1 MMGVIA
7 CDIHPVNNLRILQ
20 ALSKAGLD
28 ETVRTTWAQRWIN
41 DGFAVLEPMIARHGQ
56 GFAFGA
62 TPTLA
67 DCCLIP
73 QVYSSARFKV
83 DLAPYPHIAA
93 VGARAAQHP
102 AFQAAEPHKQPDA
115 TP

>member
-1 MMGVIA
+1 
-7 CDIHPVNNLRILQ
+7 
-20 ALSKAGLD
+20 
-28 ETVRTTWAQRWIN
+28 
-41 DGFAVLEPMIARHGQ
+41 

-73 QVYSSARFKV
+73 QVYNSARFRV
-83 DLAPYPHIAA
+83 DLASYPHIAA
-93 VGARAAQHP
+93 VAEHAAKHP
-102 AFQAAEPHKQPDA
+102 AFQAAEPQKQPDA